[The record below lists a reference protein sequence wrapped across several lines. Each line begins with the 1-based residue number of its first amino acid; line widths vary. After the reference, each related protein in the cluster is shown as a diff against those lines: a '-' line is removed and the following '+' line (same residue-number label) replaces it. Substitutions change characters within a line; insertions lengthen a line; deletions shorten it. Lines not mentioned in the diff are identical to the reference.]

1 VIATLSIERPNCL
14 TLQGKSRA
22 ELEQGS
28 AFFPALK
35 YFKLGE
41 IPSGQAALMA
51 GMGGAPFLNGSH
63 RSGVAV
69 IEMDVASKWLAQA
82 PWCSVPKRFCQ

>member
-1 VIATLSIERPNCL
+1 MTATLSIKRPNCL

-35 YFKLGE
+35 YFKLWE

-51 GMGGAPFLNGSH
+51 GMGRAASCSPVAPLLMAF
-63 RSGVAV
+63 R
-69 IEMDVASKWLAQA
+69 I
-82 PWCSVPKRFCQ
+82 